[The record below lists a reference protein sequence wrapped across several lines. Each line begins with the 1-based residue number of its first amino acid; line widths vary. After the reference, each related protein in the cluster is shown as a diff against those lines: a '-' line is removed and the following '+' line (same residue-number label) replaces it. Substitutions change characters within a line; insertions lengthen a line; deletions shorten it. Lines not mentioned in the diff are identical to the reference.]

1 MAESTATNATD
12 STKSKI
18 KIGLPEEIE
27 VSSTDFEQAGR
38 VNRKSIVALAKSNIF
53 EFPVF
58 MSDTVRKD
66 FVDPANCLLE
76 QVYMSYMQMA
86 FSISQVVDA
95 GMLET
100 GQQFHRFKTDTN
112 KYVEY
117 TDMSY
122 AHDACHNVIETD
134 GYVVECDMISLP
146 DNISRVITEYCAH
159 EPLSEFNHYF
169 QEADDNNSGGNS
181 TDDNEASKDDNR
193 NPDDINTVNTHSR
206 SAYQGSQVRRTYKDD
221 ASGDITVTTMT
232 RPSEMDMVIAH
243 DKLIT
248 GRNAERRAREKHNY
262 DTKIKSAQLVDES
275 KIQKLNT
282 LKPLMMTVNFRVK
295 NKQTGVSAPI
305 EYVVGIKTHTRLID
319 ASILPEMAQYPLKE
333 MNKLSRKAKWR
344 AGEINFFEYLFNIK
358 GKKQTAIDS
367 ADPKRKWYRRLYEL
381 AHTGSDIVAQKATTG
396 RSILNRLSIGSKKVE
411 DNKYEFTAN
420 AILNQ
425 FDGVMPNT
433 TLVISMDDVNNVKRQ
448 TNIDLLKGSTAK
460 KLCKEMFLIGIVVID
475 SDEET
480 LKMML
485 PDIHNDYEVHSLA
498 ALNRQ
503 LATLDTSG
511 VSAADISKI
520 LGRNR

>member
-169 QEADDNNSGGNS
+169 QEADA
-181 TDDNEASKDDNR
+181 DDDAEYTSVEIREDEN
-193 NPDDINTVNTHSR
+193 
-206 SAYQGSQVRRTYKDD
+206 GRRT
-221 ASGDITVTTMT
+221 TTN
-232 RPSEMDMVIAH
+232 RIPSE
-243 DKLIT
+243 
-248 GRNAERRAREKHNY
+248 AEKRDREEKNKRDARAETRAIEKHNY

-295 NKQTGVSAPI
+295 NAQTGVSAPI

-319 ASILPEMAQYPLKE
+319 SSILPEMAQYPLKE